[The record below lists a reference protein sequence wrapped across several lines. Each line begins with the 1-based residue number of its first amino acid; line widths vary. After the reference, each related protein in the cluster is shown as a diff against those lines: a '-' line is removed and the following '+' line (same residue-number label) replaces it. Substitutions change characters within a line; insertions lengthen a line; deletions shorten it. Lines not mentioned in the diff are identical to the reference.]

1 MQSLA
6 KTPEEYIN
14 ELPPDRK
21 EAFQKL
27 RDVILKNL
35 PEGFIEVMSYGMI
48 GYVVPHSIYPKGYHA
63 NPKLPLGML
72 NIASQK
78 NFISFYH
85 MGLYGAGK
93 LSEWFINEYPKH
105 SKSKLDMGKC
115 CVRFKK
121 PDQIPYDLIGELVGK
136 ITPQQWIE
144 IYEKLILR

>member
-1 MQSLA
+1 MQSTA
-6 KTPEEYIN
+6 KTPQDYIN

-21 EAFQKL
+21 EAIQKL

-35 PEGFIEVMSYGMI
+35 PEGFSEVMSYGMI
-48 GYVVPHSIYPKGYHA
+48 GYVVPHSIYPKGYHT
-63 NPKLPLGML
+63 NPKLPLGMI

-78 NFISFYH
+78 NFISMYH
-85 MGLYGAGK
+85 MGLYGVGK

-136 ITPQQWIE
+136 MTPQQWIE